1 MRKITYRPYVL
12 LIFLLFCLMS
22 FPERASESLR
32 SAVVCGISPCWRG
45 LNFVREKTL
54 FFLTFPM
61 FGSSQP
67 DTKSALELERLKQEN
82 LILRTQIENVREWLL
97 NEDRLNEQLERL
109 KLLSAE
115 TSGESHWKEFL
126 KRRSKELSAALELQV
141 QSIPAQVIFRE
152 PSSWSSSIWL
162 NVGERDNSLLGKK
175 IVGKNSPVLVGT
187 SVVGVVEYV
196 GERRSRVRLV
206 TDSRLTPS
214 VRAIRGR
221 EQNRYLLEHLDS
233 LVFALEVRQD
243 LFSSSQETQG
253 VMQQLHL
260 LKNRLVQQASDSYLA
275 KGELYG
281 SSSPLWRSRSHVL
294 KGVGFNYDFSDQEG
308 PARDLRTGKAYIPS
322 PHHQPVP
329 ILFSGDLLVTTG
341 LDGVFPAGLRVA
353 IVSNVEQL
361 KEGASSYEIEAVSTA
376 GNLDELLHVFV
387 LPPLGF
393 DKI

>member
-1 MRKITYRPYVL
+1 MRNITYRPYVL

-32 SAVVCGISPCWRG
+32 SAVVCGLSPCWSG

-54 FFLTFPM
+54 FFLTFPL
-61 FGSSQP
+61 FGGAQP
-67 DTKSALELERLKQEN
+67 DAKSALEFERLKQEN

-109 KLLSAE
+109 KLLSAGATE
-115 TSGESHWKEFL
+115 DSQLKQFL
-126 KRRSKELSAALELQV
+126 QRRSKELSAALELQV

-162 NVGERDNSLLGKK
+162 SVGERDNTLLGKK

-187 SVVGVVEYV
+187 SVVGVVDYV

-221 EQNRYLLEHLDS
+221 EQNRYLLEHLDA
-233 LVFALEVRQD
+233 LAFALEVRQD
-243 LFSSSQETQG
+243 LFSSPQEIQG
-253 VMQQLHL
+253 VKQQLML
-260 LKNRLVQQASDSYLA
+260 LKNKLAQQAGDSFLA

-308 PARDLRTGKAYIPS
+308 PARDLRTGKPYS
-322 PHHQPVP
+322 SSTRYQPVP
-329 ILFSGDLLVTTG
+329 ILYPGDLLVTTG

-353 IVSNVEQL
+353 IVSNVDQL

-376 GNLDELLHVFV
+376 GNLDELVHVFV

-393 DKI
+393 EKS